1 MSKPGNGSPT
11 TDTLMPWRIPEAEI
25 ERVKR
30 TTDLVALIQS
40 RGIELKKHGAKD
52 WIGRCPFH
60 ADHDTPNLIVTPEKG
75 LWHCMACG
83 KAGNVIQFVVGH
95 DGLSFR
101 HAFELLNQGGTA
113 AFTARPLTKQAT
125 VPLLPCPL
133 DPEADDA
140 TLFGQVLAYYHERLK
155 QGPLARAYLASR
167 GLDNEELITRF
178 QLGSADRTLGLRLP
192 MKNRKEGEALRFRLA
207 QLGLWRESGHEH
219 FSGCIVVP
227 FQDAQGKAVSLYGRR
242 INAGNLQHLYPP
254 GPHQGLF
261 NREALESPEII
272 LCEAVID
279 AMTFW
284 INGFKNVTCLFGTEG
299 FTDELWEAILKHKV
313 QTVRLA
319 YDADDAGERAA
330 ARDAARFQAHGIEV
344 YRIRF
349 PHGMDANEYANKV
362 TPADKSLALLVNGA
376 AWLGATARPPCPPPT
391 QEVVAMIFD
400 DITGDPLPVVTKE
413 SLETG
418 VGWVPDPPRQNPAAV
433 PLEPPAKSVVPLNG
447 ESRPSLPLVA
457 ALLAAEG
464 STEVPM
470 PVEMS
475 RLEGDAT
482 KKEKAATSQNVIA
495 VGNPLPLAAVPAT
508 PTLEQRGDAWFL
520 SLEAREYRVGGLEK
534 TLGTDALKIIL
545 RVRLWDQG
553 SAPMMGQGS
562 ALFHIDQLDLC
573 RDQERR
579 RFVDRAAEE
588 TGLTPELLKRDL
600 GKLLLAVEQAQMEL
614 AKPQEQ
620 AARLVTLSLEE
631 REEALAWLTAP
642 DLIKRLKEAFHKSGL
657 IGEENNTLVAYLA
670 CVSRKL
676 ERPLAIIIQSASAA
690 GKTTL
695 MDAVLSFFPEEERV
709 KYSAMTGQSLYYLGE
724 TNLKHKILA
733 VVEEAGAE
741 KASYAL
747 KLLQSE
753 GELTIASTGKDPQTG
768 RMVTQEYHVEG
779 PVMLFLT
786 TTAIDL
792 DEELQNRCLTLT
804 VDESAEQT
812 GRIHQLQRERRTLA
826 GLVAKE
832 ERRDLLRQLGNAQR
846 LLAPVSIINP
856 YAPLL
861 TFPTGRT
868 RNRRDHEKYLTL
880 IDAITLLHQYQ
891 RPRGQHPVNGRVVEF
906 IQVTLD
912 DIALANH
919 LAPEVLGRSLDELPP
934 QTRRLLNSIRQ
945 LVKDRK
951 ANANPTTGGKGG
963 AGLARTGGVATF
975 SRKELREA
983 CGWSLTQVSLHL
995 ERLVALE
1002 YVTLRHG
1009 RMGSQFVYELLIDPE
1024 TPETVA
1030 HIGLIDVESLRQA
1043 QPGYG
1048 YNSPV
1053 SGFHGGVSGPS
1064 GPVTG
1069 GNQTRPTPSTPQSI
1083 NDL

>member
-1 MSKPGNGSPT
+1 
-11 TDTLMPWRIPEAEI
+11 MPWRIPEADI

-30 TTDLVALIQS
+30 TTDLVALVQS

-60 ADHDTPNLIVTPEKG
+60 GDKETPNLIVTPEKG

-133 DPEADDA
+133 DPQADDA
-140 TLFGQVLAYYHERLK
+140 TLFSQVLAYYHERLK

-167 GLDNEELITRF
+167 GLDNDELITRF

-227 FQDAQGKAVSLYGRR
+227 FQDAQGQAVSLYGRR

-261 NREALESPEII
+261 NRQALESPEII

-284 INGFKNVTCLFGTEG
+284 VNGFKNVTCLFGTEG
-299 FTDELWEAILKHKV
+299 FSDELWQAILAYKV
-313 QTVRLA
+313 QTVRIA

-330 ARDAARFQAHGIEV
+330 ARDAERFQAHGIEV

-362 TPADKSLALLVNGA
+362 KPADKSLALLVNGA
-376 AWLGATARPPCPPPT
+376 TWLGATARPPCPPPP
-391 QEVVAMIFD
+391 QEPVAMIFD
-400 DITGDPLPVVTKE
+400 DITGDPLPVVTRE

-418 VGWVPDPPRQNPAAV
+418 VGWVPDPPRPV
-433 PLEPPAKSVVPLNG
+433 PEATQAEPPAKPVVPVNG
-447 ESRPSLPLVA
+447 ESRSSLPLVA
-457 ALLAAEG
+457 AFVSGLSEESA
-464 STEVPM
+464 
-470 PVEMS
+470 
-475 RLEGDAT
+475 
-482 KKEKAATSQNVIA
+482 KEKTAAFPIA
-495 VGNPLPLAAVPAT
+495 VSLEKPLPLTAPASL
-508 PTLEQRGDAWFL
+508 PTLEQKGDAWFL
-520 SLEAREYRVGGLEK
+520 ELENREYRVAGLEK
-534 TLGTDALKIIL
+534 TLGTDALKITL
-545 RVRLWDQG
+545 RLRLLGQG
-553 SAPMMGQGS
+553 CALQGS
-562 ALFHIDQLDLC
+562 ALFHLDQIDLC

-579 RFVDRAAEE
+579 RFVERAAEE
-588 TGLTPELLKRDL
+588 TGLTAELLKRDL
-600 GKLLLAVEQAQMEL
+600 GKLLLAVEQAQAEL

-620 AARLVTLSLEE
+620 AARLVTLSPAE
-631 REEALAWLTAP
+631 REEALAWLKTP
-642 DLIKRLKEAFHKSGL
+642 DLIKRLTEAFHKSGL

-804 VDESAEQT
+804 VDESTEQT
-812 GRIHQLQRERRTLA
+812 ERI
-826 GLVAKE
+826 
-832 ERRDLLRQLGNAQR
+832 
-846 LLAPVSIINP
+846 
-856 YAPLL
+856 
-861 TFPTGRT
+861 
-868 RNRRDHEKYLTL
+868 
-880 IDAITLLHQYQ
+880 
-891 RPRGQHPVNGRVVEF
+891 
-906 IQVTLD
+906 
-912 DIALANH
+912 
-919 LAPEVLGRSLDELPP
+919 
-934 QTRRLLNSIRQ
+934 
-945 LVKDRK
+945 
-951 ANANPTTGGKGG
+951 
-963 AGLARTGGVATF
+963 
-975 SRKELREA
+975 
-983 CGWSLTQVSLHL
+983 
-995 ERLVALE
+995 
-1002 YVTLRHG
+1002 
-1009 RMGSQFVYELLIDPE
+1009 
-1024 TPETVA
+1024 
-1030 HIGLIDVESLRQA
+1030 
-1043 QPGYG
+1043 
-1048 YNSPV
+1048 
-1053 SGFHGGVSGPS
+1053 
-1064 GPVTG
+1064 
-1069 GNQTRPTPSTPQSI
+1069 
-1083 NDL
+1083 